1 MDILQENT
9 LRIVAIFTRIDS
21 ATVFTAK
28 FELPDSEHVV
38 KTTNAWIIALYSQS
52 KDAILTFTSKLAK
65 KDGPSIA
72 PYGSL
77 PQYHLEEE

>member
-9 LRIVAIFTRIDS
+9 LRIVAIFIRIDS
-21 ATVFTAK
+21 ATVFTAE

-38 KTTNAWIIALYSQS
+38 KTTNTWIITLYSKS
-52 KDAILTFTSKLAK
+52 TDAILTLTIGLAK

-72 PYGSL
+72 LYGSL